1 MIASAIGVRPRAD
14 GVVSKKP
21 RGLSV
26 DIMADRFLVVRFD
39 DGNPVATPHSTS
51 ADAFDRAKE
60 LFQEHGPDVEVE
72 IHLNQVGSIL
82 FNKNSMRKWYQSGC
96 PPIQVSRTTN

>member
-21 RGLSV
+21 AVYWWTLWRT
-26 DIMADRFLVVRFD
+26 DFLLLGSTTAIRSQRRILLLR
-39 DGNPVATPHSTS
+39 THST
-51 ADAFDRAKE
+51 E
-60 LFQEHGPDVEVE
+60 LKIQEHGPDVEVE